1 MGKSKIVKG
10 TAAELIRE
18 NTKLRMQLAEERQA
32 RADLEDAVLEL
43 GELFAE
49 QDDALVELAGLIEEG
64 EK

>member
-64 EK
+64 EE

>member
-1 MGKSKIVKG
+1 MEESKIVKG
-10 TAAELIRE
+10 PAAELIRE
-18 NTKLRMQLAEERQA
+18 NTKLKMQLAEERQA
-32 RADLEDAVLEL
+32 RADLEDAVMEL